1 MTEKI
6 LAVQR
11 MQDYIA
17 LHLTEAITLADLAR
31 EACYSPWYAARIFRE
46 LHGPCPGGLHS
57 QAAPG
62 ALGAAAA
69 G

>member
-17 LHLTEAITLADLAR
+17 LHLREDITLADLAR
-31 EACYSPWYAARIFRE
+31 EACYSPWYAANRKPN
-46 LHGPCPGGLHS
+46 G
-57 QAAPG
+57 G
-62 ALGAAAA
+62 ALNLFEGT
-69 G
+69 